1 DVCSS
6 DLLLAKAFGV
16 ALFSSI
22 SAVAFA
28 TVLGTVAG
36 LIVASSG
43 AIAHDF
49 MDVYLKKN
57 LDDDKK
63 VKIGK
68 TAAIVV
74 GLLAIILGMAFKG
87 MNVSFLVGWA
97 FAIAASA
104 NLPAILFLLF
114 W

>member
-1 DVCSS
+1 SNMS
-6 DLLLAKAFGV
+6 APLLARAFGT
-16 ALFSSI
+16 ALFAII

-49 MDVYLKKN
+49 IDVYLKRN
-57 LDDDKK
+57 LSDDSK
-63 VKIGK
+63 VKAGK
-68 TAAIVV
+68 IAAFAVGIFAIV
-74 GLLAIILGMAFKG
+74 LGMVFKG
-87 MNVSFLVGWA
+87 FNVSFLVGWA

-104 NLPAILFLLF
+104 NLPAKIGR
-114 W
+114 